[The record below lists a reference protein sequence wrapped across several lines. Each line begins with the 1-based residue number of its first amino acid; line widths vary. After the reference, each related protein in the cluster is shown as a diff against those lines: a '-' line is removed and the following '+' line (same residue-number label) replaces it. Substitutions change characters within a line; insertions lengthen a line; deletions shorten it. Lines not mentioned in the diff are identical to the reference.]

1 MHDQQLT
8 IDRCVCH
15 DVTFRRALEVAKE
28 RSLSL
33 EQLCDELGCTT
44 GCGSC
49 EPYLRRCLA
58 TGQVVFRE
66 IIED

>member
-33 EQLCDELGCTT
+33 EQLSDELGCTM